1 MMDVCNSYWSMVS
14 IFLICVGIMVVIL
27 IIGFCVFMV
36 VKYNIVALH
45 LAHEEKMKKDEW
57 ERKVEWEK
65 IISEKNEA
73 RKLSKEREEKVD
85 KLWDEKDKIPQLDLN
100 RVALLHLLLSG
111 SNKEGVTP
119 ETLKKEVDKVKKTYE
134 IIKDYVK

>member
-1 MMDVCNSYWSMVS
+1 MMDVWLLS
-14 IFLICVGIMVVIL
+14 IVGIFAIMVVIFL
-27 IIGFCVFMV
+27 IDYIFVL
-36 VKYNIVALH
+36 KYKYGYKIVELK
-45 LAHEEKMKKDEW
+45 LSHEEKMKKDEW

-85 KLWDEKDKIPQLDLN
+85 KLWDDKDKTPQPDLN

-119 ETLKKEVDKVKKTYE
+119 ETLKKEVDKVKNTYE